1 MVISSRNREILK
13 KTDFFFVPHKSLV
26 IFAKKTR
33 NSEKVRCSFL
43 AEIIGDFC
51 NKSMK
56 SLQKSK
62 KYSWRNHWGFL
73 PGNSEIRKSMIQ
85 EKLPGEINGVSSQV
99 SSQHFPYDFDTRT
112 NQWRFFNQIQPI

>member
-1 MVISSRNREILK
+1 
-13 KTDFFFVPHKSLV
+13 
-26 IFAKKTR
+26 
-33 NSEKVRCSFL
+33 
-43 AEIIGDFC
+43 
-51 NKSMK
+51 MK

-112 NQWRFFNQIQPI
+112 NQWYGDFWRFLPLKTIFLMHFLSKILTSQNWCPFGHMTFSSCFLKRSPLGTPSRALNET